1 MAMEMMSIGDA
12 ANFEQVTEM
21 GKQKNAGYT
30 IAWILAAI
38 FILAILFWVF
48 NRGYSDNKDLNC
60 RAADHNC
67 AQATKIGILE
77 GEMKSVGTV
86 LSQLV
91 PNVNELGRL
100 ATGTNV
106 GLNEWVKCAE
116 DKFTNLNTGIY
127 RLDNAVYMPR
137 CGEHRC
143 GEGRCG
149 EGRCGGGNRR
159 FDQRSTYIPQ
169 STEVIVSETRQN

>member
-1 MAMEMMSIGDA
+1 MDMSIGDA
-12 ANFEQVTEM
+12 AHFEQVTEM

-48 NRGYSDNKDLNC
+48 NRGYSDHKDLSS
-60 RAADHNC
+60 RTFDHNC

-91 PNVNELGRL
+91 PNVNDLGRL

-116 DKFTNLNTGIY
+116 DKFAGLNAGVY
-127 RLDNAVYMPR
+127 RLDNAVYVPR
-137 CGEHRC
+137 CGSEHRGGC
-143 GEGRCG
+143 GEN
-149 EGRCGGGNRR
+149 RCGGGNRR

-169 STEVIVSETRQN
+169 STEVIVSETCQN